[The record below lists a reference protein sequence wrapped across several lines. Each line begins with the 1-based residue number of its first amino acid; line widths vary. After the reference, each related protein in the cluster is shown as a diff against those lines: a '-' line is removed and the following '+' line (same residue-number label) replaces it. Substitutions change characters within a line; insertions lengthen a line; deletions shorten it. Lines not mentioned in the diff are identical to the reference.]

1 MRATVTLG
9 KQGRLV
15 IPADVR
21 AALGL
26 EPGDELSLSVSD
38 MAIHLMRP
46 EDAVQALWGY
56 AKRDD
61 GRSLVDEL
69 IAERR
74 AAAAAGD

>member
-1 MRATVTLG
+1 MNATVTVG
-9 KQGRLV
+9 KQGRIV
-15 IPADVR
+15 IPAEVR

-26 EPGDELSLSVSD
+26 EPGEELRVSVEGR
-38 MAIHLMRP
+38 AVVLQRQR
-46 EDAVQALWGY
+46 DAVRALWGY

-74 AAAAAGD
+74 AAAEEGD